1 VKNLLH
7 VLAGMDRGGCE
18 GNAICLIEG
27 SPEVSHH
34 TLVLGEA
41 GAMSGEFA
49 RASVSIRHAGALG
62 RGGKKVIASVSVA
75 VDETKADGVIVW
87 HGMVALPEILHA
99 LCGFRGRV
107 LVHGGN
113 PAHSMPRSVDLRYWL
128 REKWLGGRATAIYVC
143 CSRHVADSFECS
155 LYLRRFRRVV
165 IPNGT
170 RLCPAPLEHRA
181 ADRASGGFVVGMT
194 ARLDRIK
201 DHATLLRS
209 FALVLADFPDACLEL
224 AGEGE
229 LRRDL
234 EALAD
239 GLAIA
244 GRVRFL
250 GTVPDVA
257 AVHRTWDLFVYSTTK
272 REGFG
277 NALIEAM
284 MSGLPCLASDTGPVR
299 EVVGRGGGGSL
310 VAPGEVAA
318 LADRIVALLRDGEAR
333 ARLAAAGRKRAEE
346 TFSQEAFAEA
356 YLKELRAD
364 REGEP

>member
-1 VKNLLH
+1 
-7 VLAGMDRGGCE
+7 MDRGGCE
-18 GNAICLIEG
+18 GNAICLIEA
-27 SPEVSHH
+27 SPELSHH

-49 RASVSIRHAGALG
+49 KGSVSIRHDGVLG
-62 RGGKKVIASVSVA
+62 RGRKKVIGSVSRA
-75 VDETKADGVIVW
+75 VEESKADGVIVW

-99 LCGFRGRV
+99 LRDFRGRV

-113 PAHSMPRSVDLRYWL
+113 PAHSMRRSVDLRYLL
-128 REKWLGGRATAIYVC
+128 REKWLGRRAAATYVC
-143 CSRHVADSFECS
+143 CSQHVADSFEGS

-170 RLCPAPLEHRA
+170 RLRPDQAGNLSANRTE
-181 ADRASGGFVVGMT
+181 GGFILGMT

-209 FALVLADFPDACLEL
+209 FALVLADFPNARLEL

-229 LRRDL
+229 LRRELEDL
-234 EALAD
+234 
-239 GLAIA
+239 A
-244 GRVRFL
+244 GELEIQGKVRFL

-257 AVHRTWDLFVYSTTK
+257 AVHRTWDLFVYTTTD

-284 MSGLPCLASDTGPVR
+284 MSGLPCLATDTGPIR
-299 EVVGRGGGGSL
+299 EVVGRLEVDPL
-310 VAPGEVAA
+310 VPPGEVAV
-318 LADRIVALLRDGEAR
+318 LSERIVSLLRDGEAR

-346 TFSQEAFAEA
+346 TFSQDVFAKA
-356 YLKELRAD
+356 YLKELHI
-364 REGEP
+364 EGEVRP

>member
-1 VKNLLH
+1 
-7 VLAGMDRGGCE
+7 MDRGGCE
-18 GNAICLIEG
+18 GNAICLIEA
-27 SPEVSHH
+27 SPELSHH

-49 RASVSIRHAGALG
+49 KGSVSIRHDGVLG
-62 RGGKKVIASVSVA
+62 RGRKKVVGSVSRA
-75 VDETKADGVIVW
+75 VEESKADGVIVW

-99 LCGFRGRV
+99 LRDFRGKV

-113 PAHSMPRSVDLRYWL
+113 PAHSMPRSVDLRHWL
-128 REKWLGGRATAIYVC
+128 REKWLGRRAAATYVC
-143 CSRHVADSFECS
+143 CSQHVADSFKSS
-155 LYLRRFRRVV
+155 LYLRRFRRIV

-170 RLCPAPLEHRA
+170 RLRPAPA
-181 ADRASGGFVVGMT
+181 GNPSVDRTEGCFVLGMT

-209 FALVLADFPDACLEL
+209 FALVLADFPNARLEL

-229 LRRDL
+229 LRREL
-234 EALAD
+234 EELA
-239 GLAIA
+239 GELGIS
-244 GRVRFL
+244 GQVRFL

-257 AVHRTWDLFVYSTTK
+257 AVHRTWDLFVYTTTD

-284 MSGLPCLASDTGPVR
+284 MSGLPCLATDTGPIR
-299 EVVGRGGGGSL
+299 EVVGRLEVDPL
-310 VAPGEVAA
+310 VPPGEVAV
-318 LADRIVALLRDGEAR
+318 LADRIVSLLRDGETR

-346 TFSQEAFAEA
+346 RFSQDVFAKA
-356 YLKELRAD
+356 YLKELHI
-364 REGEP
+364 EGEVRP